1 MCLERAVMKAMYL
14 TETGS
19 PEVLT
24 FGELPEPALGP
35 NDVLIGVRAC
45 SLNRLDIFTREGSHG
60 TRITPPHVL
69 GGDVAGEVVQVG
81 AGVEAL
87 HPGAQVIA
95 RAQGGY
101 AELAVARCDQVYELP
116 SRCSFDEG
124 ATLPVAGLTAWQMV
138 MNRARVRPGETVL
151 MTAAG
156 SGVSTF
162 AIQLCRT
169 LGARVITTASS
180 AAKLDKAR
188 ALGAEAGI
196 DYTREDILESVRKF
210 TGGEGVDVVLEH
222 VGTPVWKACFES
234 LKLGG
239 RFVTCGVTAGHRV
252 DLHLGRVFSRGLTI
266 MGVGRGTP
274 DDMRAFLKVVAQG
287 KVQGVVHRT
296 FPLAEAA
303 EAHRLMEA
311 SNFFGKLVLNPD

>member
-1 MCLERAVMKAMYL
+1 MKAVYL

-19 PEVLT
+19 PDVLRY
-24 FGELPEPALGP
+24 GELPEPSVGP
-35 NDVLIGVRAC
+35 NHVLIRVRAC
-45 SLNRLDIFTREGSHG
+45 SLNRLDVFTREGSHG

-69 GGDVAGEVVQVG
+69 GGDFAGEVVRVG
-81 AGVEAL
+81 EGVEGL
-87 HPGAQVIA
+87 QLGEKVIA
-95 RAQGGY
+95 NGRGGY
-101 AELAVARCDQVYELP
+101 AELAVARRDQVYPLP
-116 SRCSFDEG
+116 AQCTFDAG

-138 MNRARVRPGETVL
+138 MNRARVRPGEAVL
-151 MTAAG
+151 ITAAG

-169 LGARVITTASS
+169 LGARVMTTASS
-180 AAKLDKAR
+180 EEKLEKAR

-196 DYTREDILESVRKF
+196 NYRRDDILERVRAF
-210 TGGEGVDVVLEH
+210 TGGEGVEVVLDH

-234 LKLGG
+234 LKPGG

-252 DLHLGRVFSRGLTI
+252 ELHLGRVFSRGLSI

-274 DDMRAFLKVVAQG
+274 DDMRAFLKVVEQG
-287 KVQGVVHRT
+287 NVQAIVHRT

-303 EAHRLMEA
+303 EAHRMMEA
-311 SNFFGKLVLNPD
+311 SSFFGKFILNPD

>member
-1 MCLERAVMKAMYL
+1 MKAVYL
-14 TETGS
+14 REVGS
-19 PEVLT
+19 PEVLIY
-24 FGELPEPALGP
+24 GELPEPAVGL
-35 NDVLIGVRAC
+35 NDLLIRVKAC
-45 SLNRLDIFTREGSHG
+45 SLNRLDVFTREGSHG

-69 GGDVAGEVVQVG
+69 GGDFAGEVVQVG
-81 AGVEAL
+81 EGVEGFQ
-87 HPGAQVIA
+87 PGDQVVA
-95 RAQGGY
+95 NGRGGY
-101 AELAVARCDQVYELP
+101 AELAVARVDRVYPLPARCTFDQ
-116 SRCSFDEG
+116 G

-138 MNRARVRPGETVL
+138 MNRARVHPGEAVL
-151 MTAAG
+151 ITAAG

-180 AAKLDKAR
+180 AEKLAQAC

-196 DYTREDILESVRKF
+196 NYRREDILERVRAF
-210 TGGEGVDVVLEH
+210 TDGEGVDVVLEH

-234 LKLGG
+234 LKPGG

-252 DLHLGRVFSRGLTI
+252 ELHLGRVFSRGLTI

-274 DDMRAFLKVVAQG
+274 DDMRAFLKVVEQG
-287 KVQGVVHRT
+287 NVQGVVHRT

-303 EAHRLMEA
+303 EAHRMMEA
-311 SNFFGKLVLNPD
+311 SSFFGKLVLNPD

>member
-1 MCLERAVMKAMYL
+1 MKAVYL

-19 PEVLT
+19 AEVLR
-24 FGELPEPALGP
+24 FGDVPEPAVGP
-35 NDVLIGVRAC
+35 NDVLIRVRAC
-45 SLNRLDIFTREGSHG
+45 SLNRLDVFTREGSHG

-69 GGDVAGEVVQVG
+69 GGDFAGEVVRVG
-81 AGVEAL
+81 EGVDRYQSGD
-87 HPGAQVIA
+87 HVIA
-95 RAQGGY
+95 SGRGGY
-101 AELAVARCDQVYELP
+101 AELAVAPGDRVYPLPQGCTFDQ
-116 SRCSFDEG
+116 G

-138 MNRARVRPGETVL
+138 MNRAGVRPGEAVFI
-151 MTAAG
+151 TAAG

-180 AAKLDKAR
+180 AEKLEKAR

-196 DYTREDILESVRKF
+196 DYTREDISEKVRAF

-222 VGTPVWKACFES
+222 VGTPVWNACIEA
-234 LKLGG
+234 LKPGG

-252 DLHLGRVFSRGLTI
+252 DLHLGRVFSRALTI

-274 DDMRAFLKVVAQG
+274 DDMRAFLKVVEQR
-287 KVQGVVHRT
+287 KVKGIVHRT
-296 FPLAEAA
+296 FALAQAA
-303 EAHRLMEA
+303 EAHRMMEA
-311 SNFFGKLVLNPD
+311 SSFFGKLVLNPD

>member
-1 MCLERAVMKAMYL
+1 MKAVYL

-19 PEVLT
+19 AEVLR
-24 FGELPEPALGP
+24 FGELPNPSLGP
-35 NDVLIGVRAC
+35 NDVLIRVRAC
-45 SLNRLDIFTREGSHG
+45 SLNRLDVFTREGSHG

-69 GGDVAGEVVQVG
+69 GGDFAGEVVQVG
-81 AGVEAL
+81 EAVERL
-87 HPGAQVIA
+87 QPGAQVIA
-95 RAQGGY
+95 AGRGGY
-101 AELAVARCDQVYELP
+101 AELAVAPSDRVYPLP
-116 SRCSFDEG
+116 KGCTFNQG

-138 MNRARVRPGETVL
+138 MNRACVRPGESVFI
-151 MTAAG
+151 TAAG

-180 AAKLDKAR
+180 PEKLAKAH

-196 DYTREDILESVRKF
+196 DYTREDILERVRAF

-222 VGTPVWKACFES
+222 VGTPVWNACFEG
-234 LKLGG
+234 LKPGG

-252 DLHLGRVFSRGLTI
+252 ELHLGRVFSRELTI

-274 DDMRAFLKVVAQG
+274 DDMRAFLKVVEQG
-287 KVQGVVHRT
+287 NVQGIVSRV
-296 FPLAEAA
+296 FPLAQAV
-303 EAHRLMEA
+303 EAHRMMEA
-311 SNFFGKLVLNPD
+311 SSFFGKLVLNPD

>member
-1 MCLERAVMKAMYL
+1 MKAVYL
-14 TETGS
+14 TETGA
-19 PEVLT
+19 PEVLH
-24 FGELPEPALGP
+24 FGELPEPSLGP
-35 NDVLIGVRAC
+35 NEVLIRVRAC
-45 SLNRLDIFTREGSHG
+45 SLNRLDVFTREGSHG

-81 AGVEAL
+81 EAVEKIQ
-87 HPGAQVIA
+87 PGTQVIA
-95 RAQGGY
+95 NGRGGY
-101 AELAVARCDQVYELP
+101 AELAVAPSDRVYPLP
-116 SRCSFDEG
+116 KGCTFNQG

-138 MNRARVRPGETVL
+138 MNRACVRPGESVFI
-151 MTAAG
+151 TAAG

-180 AAKLDKAR
+180 PEKLEKAR

-196 DYTREDILESVRKF
+196 DYTREDILERVRAF

-222 VGTPVWKACFES
+222 VGTPLWDACFEG
-234 LKLGG
+234 LKPGG

-252 DLHLGRVFSRGLTI
+252 ELHLGRVFARALTI

-274 DDMRAFLKVVAQG
+274 EDMRAFLKVVQQG
-287 KVQGVVHRT
+287 KVQGIVSQV
-296 FPLAEAA
+296 FPLAQAI
-303 EAHRLMEA
+303 EAHRMMEA
-311 SNFFGKLVLNPD
+311 SSFFGKLVLNPA

>member
-1 MCLERAVMKAMYL
+1 MKAVYL
-14 TETGS
+14 TETGA
-19 PEVLT
+19 PEVLQ
-24 FGELPEPALGP
+24 FGELPEPSVGP
-35 NDVLIGVRAC
+35 NEVLIRVRAC
-45 SLNRLDIFTREGSHG
+45 SLNRLDVFTREGSHG

-81 AGVEAL
+81 EAVEKIQ
-87 HPGAQVIA
+87 PGAQVIA
-95 RAQGGY
+95 NGRGGY
-101 AELAVARCDQVYELP
+101 AELAVAPSDRVYPLP
-116 SRCSFDEG
+116 KGCTFNQG

-138 MNRARVRPGETVL
+138 MNRACVRPGESVFI
-151 MTAAG
+151 TAAG

-180 AAKLDKAR
+180 PEKLEKAR

-196 DYTREDILESVRKF
+196 DYTCEDILERVRAF

-222 VGTPVWKACFES
+222 VGTPVWDACFEG
-234 LKLGG
+234 LKPGG

-252 DLHLGRVFSRGLTI
+252 ELHLGRVFARALTI

-274 DDMRAFLKVVAQG
+274 DDMRAFLKVVQQG
-287 KVQGVVHRT
+287 KVQGIVSQV
-296 FPLAEAA
+296 FPLAQAV
-303 EAHRLMEA
+303 EAHRMMEA
-311 SNFFGKLVLNPD
+311 SSFFGKLVLNPA

>member
-1 MCLERAVMKAMYL
+1 MMKAVYL
-14 TETGS
+14 METGS
-19 PEVLT
+19 PEVLR
-24 FGELPEPALGP
+24 FGELPEPSVGP

-45 SLNRLDIFTREGSHG
+45 SLNRLDVFTREGSHG
-60 TRITPPHVL
+60 THISPPHVL
-69 GGDVAGEVVQVG
+69 GGDVAGVIVRVG
-81 AGVEAL
+81 EGVDEL
-87 HPGAQVIA
+87 KPGDQVIA
-95 RAQGGY
+95 NGRGGY
-101 AELAVARCDQVYELP
+101 AELAVAPADRVYPLPARCT
-116 SRCSFDEG
+116 FDEG

-138 MNRARVRPGETVL
+138 MNRAGVRPGESVL

-180 AAKLDKAR
+180 GEKLAKAR

-196 DYTREDILESVRKF
+196 DYTREDILEGVRKF
-210 TGGEGVDVVLEH
+210 TAGEGVDVVLEH

-234 LKLGG
+234 LKPGG
-239 RFVTCGVTAGHRV
+239 RFITCGVTAGHRV
-252 DLHLGRVFSRGLTI
+252 ELHLGRVFSRGLTI

-274 DDMRAFLKVVAQG
+274 DDMRAFLKVVDQG

-296 FPLAEAA
+296 FPLAKAA
-303 EAHRLMEA
+303 EAHAMMEA
-311 SNFFGKLVLNPD
+311 SSFFGKLVLNPD